1 MKKIALTITIL
12 GIFLAGC
19 TNMMNTPT
27 KKVEELMSKYQKVDN
42 DISEEINALLNE
54 ETTLTEEEKNDYREI
69 IVNQY
74 KKLTY
79 VIKDEEVDGDKAIV
93 KTEIEVIDYK
103 KAIDDIDS
111 KYSND
116 TTLDRQNYN
125 KDKIEALKNAK
136 DKVKYTLDL
145 SVVKDND
152 NNWKVEGLTSSD
164 RKKIQ
169 GMY

>member
-42 DISEEINALLNE
+42 DINEEINALLNE

-69 IVNQY
+69 IINQY

-116 TTLDRQNYN
+116 TTLDKQNYN

-145 SVVKDND
+145 SVVKDDN